1 MRFLLIVLVFILQGF
16 LTPLVAPWPPPDL
29 LLLAALLPLG
39 RRPLWQAVGLAY
51 LLGLAQDVAGGG
63 VPGLHALALAA
74 GVFVAG
80 VVVPGGLELSRAGP
94 GWQLLA
100 LLAALAGKWAALLL
114 LLTYAGQPAPL
125 AETLRVGPLE
135 ALFTV
140 AGCVLLQPLLNRVHR
155 RRERSL
161 YL

>member
-1 MRFLLIVLVFILQGF
+1 MRFLLIVLLFTLQGV

-80 VVVPGGLELSRAGP
+80 VVVPGGLGRAGP